1 MKLKQ
6 INPTLFKLF
15 IPYDELEDR
24 GVTCQVL
31 TSHSVETHSFF
42 YHIIQEV
49 LEEYGNLVAGFFQMD
64 VYSYPC
70 YGIYIILKRDAYNLN
85 EDLEE
90 EEEEE
95 IEGYLSVNIMK
106 RDQVIYEFAEF
117 DDVVQACRIIKT
129 SWNVK
134 GILYFW
140 KSKYYLEIKE
150 DTLINQATLMS
161 ILLEFGEFSTLS
173 KEYLSDYGHRISKEN
188 IITIIKKYFLS

>member
-24 GVTCQVL
+24 GVNCQVL

-42 YHIIQEV
+42 YHIIHEV
-49 LEEYGNLVAGFFQMD
+49 LEECGNLVTGYFQMD

-70 YGIYIILKRDAYNLN
+70 YGIYMILKRDAYDLN
-85 EDLEE
+85 EDFEE
-90 EEEEE
+90 EEED
-95 IEGYLSVNIMK
+95 IEGCLSVNIMK
-106 RDQVIYEFAEF
+106 QDQIIYEFAEF
-117 DDVVQACRIIKT
+117 DDVVQACRMIKT
-129 SWNVK
+129 SWNLK

-140 KSKYYLEIKE
+140 RSKYYLEIKE
-150 DTLINQATLMS
+150 EALINQATLMS

-173 KEYLSDYGHRISKEN
+173 KEYLAEYGNRICKEN
-188 IITIIKKYFLS
+188 IITIIKKHFLS